1 MAGGLPIVASDI
13 DYWKPIFQ
21 KYNCGIQ
28 VDPFDEEGIKNA
40 VQYLIQHPEEARAMG
55 EQGKKAVQQEY
66 NWERE
71 SKLLF
76 SIYEALLEHNKDV

>member
-1 MAGGLPIVASDI
+1 
-13 DYWKPIFQ
+13 
-21 KYNCGIQ
+21 
-28 VDPFDEEGIKNA
+28 
-40 VQYLIQHPEEARAMG
+40 MG